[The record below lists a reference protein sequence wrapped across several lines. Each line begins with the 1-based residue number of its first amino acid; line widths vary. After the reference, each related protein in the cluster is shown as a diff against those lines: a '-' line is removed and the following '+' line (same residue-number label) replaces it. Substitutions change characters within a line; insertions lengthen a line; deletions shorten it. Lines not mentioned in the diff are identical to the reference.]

1 MRHAEPP
8 RQRAHDGSVTVL
20 QRSLAAIVTQTLER
34 VAPPRRRRPIR
45 HHLAIEDL
53 FDSAAVDGQLDALHH
68 ASASVR
74 HFDVVAIFR
83 EALGNGRDKVRQ
95 SLEEGGDGL
104 RCARHLSEIQD
115 ALIRT
120 LHGYV
125 VRHIHPA
132 PELDPGRLVV
142 AAVGGY
148 GRATLAPGSDIDLL
162 FLTRVKDDPWAI
174 KVVEAML
181 YTLWD
186 LRQKV
191 GHSTRSI
198 DECLQYSRED
208 ITIRTALL
216 EARPI
221 LGDLNL
227 FEDLRA
233 RFDRE
238 VVSGTPA
245 EFVAAKLAERDARIA
260 KAGRSRF
267 LVEPN
272 VKDGKGGL
280 RDLNTLFWIAKYVYR
295 VHDAAELV
303 AAGLFS
309 RKEYRLFRRCEEYL
323 WRVRCHLHFVTGR
336 AEERLSFDLQRIVAE
351 RLGYVSRA
359 GLHGVERF
367 MKHYFLVAKEV
378 GDLTAIVC
386 AGLEERQAKP
396 SPMLDRFFGRIWRR
410 RESLSSKDFI
420 IENARITFAHP
431 ATFARDPVNL
441 IRLFAIAGE
450 SGLAIHPDA
459 MRLVTLSLTKIDKG
473 MREDPEANRQ
483 FVSILTSRNAPAVVL
498 RLMNQAGVLG
508 RFIPEFGRIVALMQ
522 FNMYHSFTVDE
533 HLIRAIDIL
542 TEIESGRSA
551 FEHPVAQEVLPV
563 LADRTVLYVALFLH
577 DIAKG
582 RTEDHSQA
590 GMKVARKLCPRLG
603 LDPAQTEAV
612 AWLIEHHLV
621 MSDTAQRRD
630 LSDRRTI
637 ETFADLVGTVDR
649 LNMLLILTICDI
661 RAVGPGIWNG
671 WKAELLRTLYWETEN
686 LLTGE
691 NSKLARDRRVAAAR
705 DELRRALPKWS
716 DHDFD
721 AYAARHQP
729 PYWLKVDLAHKIRHA
744 SILNMSEVELPAPIV
759 DTVTEAERDITEIT
773 VIAPDH
779 PRLLS
784 IIAGAC
790 AAAGADIVDAQI
802 FTTTDGLAL
811 DMIYVTR
818 ALDRDEDELRRAG
831 RVAMA
836 IERSLTGEI
845 RLAEAVAQRS
855 ATEPSIAEIFDIEP
869 EVRIDNALSH
879 RFTVIEVS
887 GLDRRGLLF
896 ALTTILSQLSLNIGS
911 AHIATFGERA
921 ADVFYVTDL
930 AGAKIVDPERMTGI
944 KEAILQAFS
953 TTSRSK
959 RQLEKLGL

>member
-1 MRHAEPP
+1 
-8 RQRAHDGSVTVL
+8 
-20 QRSLAAIVTQTLER
+20 
-34 VAPPRRRRPIR
+34 
-45 HHLAIEDL
+45 
-53 FDSAAVDGQLDALHH
+53 
-68 ASASVR
+68 
-74 HFDVVAIFR
+74 
-83 EALGNGRDKVRQ
+83 
-95 SLEEGGDGL
+95 
-104 RCARHLSEIQD
+104 
-115 ALIRT
+115 
-120 LHGYV
+120 
-125 VRHIHPA
+125 VRHIHPGPVA
-132 PELDPGRLVV
+132 ERGKLVV

-148 GRATLAPGSDIDLL
+148 GRGTLAPGSDIDLL
-162 FLTRVKDDPWAI
+162 FLVPSKDDPWAV

-181 YTLWD
+181 YILWD

-198 DECLQYSRED
+198 EECLHYSRED

-221 LGDLNL
+221 LGDAAI
-227 FEDLRA
+227 FEDLLW
-233 RFDRE
+233 RFDQE

-245 EFVAAKLAERDARIA
+245 EFVAAKLSERDARIA

-272 VKDGKGGL
+272 VKEGKGGL

-295 VHDAAELV
+295 VRDAAELV

-309 RKEYRLFRRCEEYL
+309 RKEYRLFRRCEEFL

-336 AEERLSFDLQRIVAE
+336 AEERLSFDLQRIIAE
-351 RLGYVSRA
+351 RLGYADRA
-359 GLHGVERF
+359 GLYGVERF

-410 RESLSSKDFI
+410 RTNLNHKDFVI
-420 IENARITFAHP
+420 DNARISFAHP

-441 IRLFAIAGE
+441 IRLFALADE

-459 MRLVTLSLTKIDKG
+459 MRLVTLSLSRIDKV
-473 MREDPEANRQ
+473 MREDFEANQ
-483 FVSILTSRNAPAVVL
+483 LFLSILTSRNAPAVVL

-522 FNMYHSFTVDE
+522 FNMYHSYTVDE
-533 HLIRAIDIL
+533 HLIRSIAIL
-542 TEIESGRSA
+542 AEIESGRGA
-551 FEHPVAQEVLPV
+551 IAHPVSQDILQTTK
-563 LADRTVLYVALFLH
+563 DRTVLYVALFLH

-582 RTEDHSQA
+582 RTEDHSIA

-603 LDPAQTEAV
+603 LDAEQTETV

-637 ETFADLVGTVDR
+637 ETFAALVGTVER
-649 LNMLLILTICDI
+649 LNLLMVLTVCDI
-661 RAVGPGIWNG
+661 RAVGPGVWNG
-671 WKAELLRTLYWETEN
+671 WKAELLRTLYWSTEN

-691 NSKLARDRRVAAAR
+691 DSTVARERRLAAAR
-705 DELRRALPKWS
+705 DELRLALPKWS
-716 DHDFD
+716 DHDFA

-729 PYWLKVDLAHKIRHA
+729 DYWQKVDLSHKIRHA
-744 SILNMSEVELPAPIV
+744 DFLNASEIDLPEPVI
-759 DTVTEAERDITEIT
+759 DFVTEAARGITEIT

-790 AAAGADIVDAQI
+790 AASGADIVDAQI

-818 ALDRDEDELRRAG
+818 VFDRDEDELRRASRIG
-831 RVAMA
+831 MA

-845 RLAEAVAQRS
+845 RLADAFAQRR
-855 ATEPSIAEIFDIEP
+855 ATETSIAEIFDVEP
-869 EVRIDNALSH
+869 EVRVDNSLSG

-896 ALTTILSQLSLNIGS
+896 ALTAILSKLDLNIGS

-930 AGAKIVDPERMTGI
+930 AGKKIVDAKRMTSI
-944 KEAILQAFS
+944 KEALLEAFGGNPA
-953 TTSRSK
+953 RHV
-959 RQLEKLGL
+959 EAIGL